1 RVPGSTPKIILEVFC
16 KEKLFLKRQTKP
28 LNKNI
33 KIFINYFLGPAL
45 FIWLS
50 YSIYRQIRN
59 QPDLDVHLQQIKE
72 AIYGRNAWQLWMVV
86 MLMLVNWGIEAR
98 KWQVLLKGIQKI
110 SFLRSFKAILA
121 GVSFA
126 LNTPNRIGE
135 YGGRILYVEDGK
147 RFKAVSLTIAGSF
160 SQIIITLLMGTIGL
174 VFLQDELSGSLGI
187 ESSAIW
193 IKFLT
198 GIVATVTLVCL
209 LIYFRLNWLIKGVE
223 RLPGLSRFVE
233 HISVLEDL
241 NVTILLRVLSLSFT
255 RFMVFVIQYNLLLQA
270 MQVDVTWW
278 QGFWAVSVLF
288 LLLAIWPTI
297 ALLEL
302 GLRWEYS
309 LLLFK
314 LFSKNTVGI
323 YATATGIWLINLALP
338 ALIGSLFILG
348 IKIFKER

>member
-1 RVPGSTPKIILEVFC
+1 
-16 KEKLFLKRQTKP
+16 
-28 LNKNI
+28 
-33 KIFINYFLGPAL
+33 
-45 FIWLS
+45 
-50 YSIYRQIRN
+50 
-59 QPDLDVHLQQIKE
+59 VHLQQIKE
-72 AIYGRNAWQLWMVV
+72 AVYGRNAWQLWMVV

-135 YGGRILYVEDGK
+135 YGGRILYVEEGK

-174 VFLQDELSGSLGI
+174 VFLHDELSGSLGI
-187 ESSAIW
+187 EASAIW

-270 MQVDVTWW
+270 MQVEVTWW

-297 ALLEL
+297 SIIEL

-314 LFSKNTVGI
+314 LFSRNTVGI